1 MYPPDK
7 YKTIIKY
14 ITADINDVR
23 EIEILEF
30 WILEFNEILRV
41 FFFFYY
47 CYYYWLMPWLSLYSL
62 NTLLY
67 EDSLST
73 PS

>member
-14 ITADINDVR
+14 IIADINDVR

-30 WILEFNEILRV
+30 
-41 FFFFYY
+41 
-47 CYYYWLMPWLSLYSL
+47 
-62 NTLLY
+62 
-67 EDSLST
+67 
-73 PS
+73 